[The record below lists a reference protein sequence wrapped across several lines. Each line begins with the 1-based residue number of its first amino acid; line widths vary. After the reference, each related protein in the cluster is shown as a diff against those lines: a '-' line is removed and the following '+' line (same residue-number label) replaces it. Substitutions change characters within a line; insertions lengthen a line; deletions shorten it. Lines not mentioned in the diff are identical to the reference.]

1 MKQFVS
7 QKTNFV
13 FIVAT
18 FLACLDTL
26 SAAPT
31 YTLTLTVPN
40 GTTQHGNP
48 HIFCLP
54 PSTVDY
60 IIFFSSNFFSHAAT
74 VINRP
79 GASTAEKG
87 LLIAL
92 AVLFPGIGIL
102 RAYDVFVR
110 FISWR
115 SIKSLWSILLHPR
128 SCSKMKNSTSQ
139 QDTSQNIAQEK
150 LDDAALAYRTTP
162 VLHYA
167 GRAGALIAIVR
178 SKGWKPR
185 RGELQKFHG
194 SYAPRRKTRIT
205 EAPVLIKN

>member
-7 QKTNFV
+7 QTTHFI
-13 FIVAT
+13 FIVVILLA
-18 FLACLDTL
+18 FLHTL

-48 HIFCLP
+48 HLFCLP
-54 PSTVDY
+54 SSSIDY

-79 GASTAEKG
+79 GASKGEKG

-92 AVLFPGIGIL
+92 AVLFPGVGIL

-110 FISWR
+110 FISRR
-115 SIKSLWSILLHPR
+115 SIKRAWSILLRPIY
-128 SCSKMKNSTSQ
+128 CSKTKNSTSQ
-139 QDTSQNIAQEK
+139 QATSENIRLGNLGDLA
-150 LDDAALAYRTTP
+150 LDDKTTP
-162 VLHYA
+162 DLHDA
-167 GRAGALIAIVR
+167 ARAGALIAIVR
-178 SKGWKPR
+178 SKSWKPQQ
-185 RGELQKFHG
+185 G
-194 SYAPRRKTRIT
+194 
-205 EAPVLIKN
+205 